1 MANKEDTKKTPAMAP
16 ETAPVE
22 APKKPA
28 SNGKRILIVED
39 ERPLSHALEM
49 KLQNQGYETK
59 VVTNGQDALKE
70 LADGKWSLM
79 LLDLIMPVMDGFG
92 LMEEM
97 QNKKISVPV
106 IVLSN
111 LGQDEDRVKAKAL
124 GALDYFVKS
133 NTPLATIM
141 DKVKSVL

>member
-1 MANKEDTKKTPAMAP
+1 MAEPEHTQNPQEPAP
-16 ETAPVE
+16 QKPV
-22 APKKPA
+22 

-49 KLQNQGYETK
+49 KLKILGYDVK

-70 LADGKWSLM
+70 LAAGTWSLM
-79 LLDLIMPVMDGFG
+79 LLDLIMPVMDGFA

-97 QNKKISVPV
+97 KNKKLTVPV

-111 LGQDEDRVKAKAL
+111 LGQDEDRVKAKAA
-124 GALDYFVKS
+124 GAIDYFVKA
-133 NTPLATIM
+133 NTPITTIM